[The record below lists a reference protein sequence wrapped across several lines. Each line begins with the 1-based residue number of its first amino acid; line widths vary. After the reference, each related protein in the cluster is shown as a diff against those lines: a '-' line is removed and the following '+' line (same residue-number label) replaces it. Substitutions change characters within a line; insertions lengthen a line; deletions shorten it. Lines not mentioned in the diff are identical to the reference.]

1 MQTSF
6 KQSKTASGSVRDVG
20 APIPAVSW
28 QPKIESRQAKRKK
41 IHWPPLL
48 FLVALVV
55 PWLIFIGTVR
65 LSVYRIVLLVMVLP
79 CLGMWMAGKAG
90 RIRIADIALLLFWFW
105 CSLSII
111 VRDGMVT
118 SIQPLGI
125 LFVETLGPY
134 LLARCFIRDAD
145 DFYNVVRLMF
155 RIVVLLFPFAIV
167 EFLSGQNISRER
179 LR

>member
-111 VRDGMVT
+111 VRDGMVIVN
-118 SIQPLGI
+118 SAIRHLVRRNPRPLSVGAM
-125 LFVETLGPY
+125 LHPGRGRFLQCGSANVQDCCTLVP
-134 LLARCFIRDAD
+134 
-145 DFYNVVRLMF
+145 VRH
-155 RIVVLLFPFAIV
+155 R
-167 EFLSGQNISRER
+167 
-179 LR
+179 